1 MDFYEQ
7 YTSHTDAQILAILK
21 NHKDYQDEAVEAAV
35 RIGVERKLISS
46 GQDLLLPEF
55 QTVKSTGNKFIPE
68 ISSAY
73 QRQKLSGSIFRFLY
87 VMSFL
92 PVVFG
97 FLKYAEGQLYLTLI
111 GIGLG
116 LVWFLLSFLLN
127 KTQKTVLFIPLFLL
141 LFSIVVAV
149 AAKIIV
155 TVPFRFMDMVM
166 LIIGTL
172 LPVYLLFILKKM
184 MQTKPETE

>member
-1 MDFYEQ
+1 MDFYEK

-21 NHKDYQDEAVEAAV
+21 NHKDYQNEAVDAAV
-35 RIGVERKLISS
+35 RIGLERKLINSD
-46 GQDLLLPEF
+46 QDLLLPEF
-55 QTVKSTGNKFIPE
+55 QNVKSGGNKFIPE

-73 QRQKLSGSIFRFLY
+73 QRKKLSGSIFRFLY

-97 FLKYAEGQLYLTLI
+97 FLKYAEGQVYLTFI

-116 LVWFLLSFLLN
+116 LLWFLLSFILN

-141 LFSIVVAV
+141 LFSIVAAV
-149 AAKIIV
+149 ASKIIA
-155 TVPFRFMDMVM
+155 TNPFRFMDMVM
-166 LIIGTL
+166 LLIGTL

>member
-1 MDFYEQ
+1 MDFHEQ
-7 YTSHTDAQILAILK
+7 YTSYTDAQILAVLK
-21 NHKDYQDEAVEAAV
+21 NHKDYQVEAVEAAV
-35 RIGVERKLISS
+35 SIGVERKLINSE
-46 GQDLLLPEF
+46 QDLLLPEF
-55 QTVKSTGNKFIPE
+55 QHVKSVGNKFIPE
-68 ISSAY
+68 ISSTY

-97 FLKYAEGQLYLTLI
+97 FLKYAEGQLYSTVI

-116 LVWFLLSFLLN
+116 LLWFLLSFLLN
-127 KTQKTVLFIPLFLL
+127 KTQKIVLFIPLFLL

-149 AAKIIV
+149 SAKILV
-155 TVPFRFMDMVM
+155 AVPFRFMDMVM

-184 MQTKPETE
+184 MQTKPEPE

>member
-1 MDFYEQ
+1 MDFNEQ
-7 YTSHTDAQILAILK
+7 YTSYTDAQILDILR
-21 NHKDYQDEAVEAAV
+21 HHQDYQEEAVEAAV

-46 GQDLLLPEF
+46 VHDLLLPEF
-55 QTVKSTGNKFIPE
+55 QTVKSVESIFIPE

-73 QRQKLSGSIFRFLY
+73 QRQKLSASIFRLLY
-87 VMSFL
+87 IMSIL

-97 FLKYAEGQLYLTLI
+97 FLKSAEGQLYLTFI

-116 LVWFLLSFLLN
+116 FIWVLLIFLLN
-127 KTQKTVLFIPLFLL
+127 KTQKKVLLIPLFIL
-141 LFSIVVAV
+141 LFSILLVV

-155 TVPFRFMDMVM
+155 AKPFRLVDMVV
-166 LIIGTL
+166 LIIGTF

-184 MQTKPETE
+184 MQIKPETE